1 MKKLVSICVTAVL
14 MAGIV
19 SGCNTKKTSSEPEKP
34 KTVEVGKTAKL
45 KGVEVQVES
54 AEFVLPDRYSKPKN
68 DQVLKVKVS
77 LKNTGDEP
85 VHMIPTDFTLYQDDQ
100 VVKEYFGSDS
110 DMLRAGDLD
119 KGRKTEGI
127 LYYDVKEASSYELV
141 YKKYAD
147 DPKKDGK
154 EKVTYKIDG
163 KKLSEQAKG
172 LQKPAEALNAY
183 VNAAFYD
190 KDIDKLKKLT
200 GEDSSQFISDVENG
214 FKQQMEREIGK
225 KVDDQLLSQFLKNL
239 KAAIQKN
246 VKYETKVLSNKD
258 GKAEVEL
265 KGKPMDVSA
274 LQSPM
279 QTEMMKLASQNPNIS
294 EDDLMKAIFET
305 YNKLLQD
312 VKLSYAEEVVTVK
325 MVQKEKDQWA
335 IDPQSASQIGR
346 VFIR

>member
-1 MKKLVSICVTAVL
+1 MKKLASICITAVL

-54 AEFVLPDRYSKPKN
+54 AEFVLPDRYSKSN
-68 DQVLKVKVS
+68 NGQVLKVKVS
-77 LKNTGDEP
+77 LKNTGEETL
-85 VHMIPTDFTLYQDDQ
+85 HMIPRDFTLYQDDQ
-100 VVKEYFGSDS
+100 VAKEYFGSAN
-110 DMLRAGDLD
+110 DMLNPGDLD
-119 KGRKTEGI
+119 KGKKIEGNM
-127 LYYDVKEASSYELV
+127 YFDVKEASSYELV
-141 YKKYAD
+141 YKKYSED
-147 DPKKDGK
+147 VKKDGK

-246 VKYETKVLSNKD
+246 VKYETKVLSSKD

-312 VKLSYAEEVVTVK
+312 VKLSYAEEEVTVK
-325 MVQKEKDQWA
+325 MVQKGKDQWT
-335 IDPQSASQIGR
+335 IDPQSAAQIGR